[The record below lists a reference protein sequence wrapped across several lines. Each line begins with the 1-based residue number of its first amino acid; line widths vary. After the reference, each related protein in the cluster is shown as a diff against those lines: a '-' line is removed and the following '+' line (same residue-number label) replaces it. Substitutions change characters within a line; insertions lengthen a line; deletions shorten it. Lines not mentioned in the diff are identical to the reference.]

1 MILSKA
7 TRSIAATAARNV
19 SVRYAT
25 TFSAPAPASFKF
37 YGALAASTTAIVAYQ
52 YENNKSSSTIIAH
65 CDALPVY
72 GVPGTN
78 LERTFLAVKPDG
90 VQRALIGDII
100 ARFEKRGYKLVGL
113 KMVWPTL
120 EMAQTHYQDLSKK
133 PFYPGLCAFFSSGPI
148 VCMCWEGKDI
158 IKQGRQMLGETQPL
172 VSSLRYSIIKS
183 RTAFRRFFSC
193 DWNPAVDVIIA
204 IDDIMSSPNMY
215 IFLQASKPGS
225 IRGDYSI
232 DLGRNICHGSD
243 SPEAAEHELKMWF
256 PEGVNDWKKS
266 VDSSVYEG

>member
-1 MILSKA
+1 MFAKSISSVAARSFARARTSTARAFSTTGARAVAAPLSQKA
-7 TRSIAATAARNV
+7 TGAFLAVTATAAIL
-19 SVRYAT
+19 AT
-25 TFSAPAPASFKF
+25 NKTS
-37 YGALAASTTAIVAYQ
+37 LST
-52 YENNKSSSTIIAH
+52 H

-78 LERTFLAVKPDG
+78 QERTFLAVKPDG
-90 VQRALIGDII
+90 VQRGLIGDII

-113 KMVWPTL
+113 KMVWPTK
-120 EMAQTHYQDLSKK
+120 EMAEAHYADLSKK
-133 PFYPGLCAFFSSGPI
+133 PFYGGLCNFFSSGPV

-172 VSSLRYSIIKS
+172 
-183 RTAFRRFFSC
+183 
-193 DWNPAVDVIIA
+193 
-204 IDDIMSSPNMY
+204 
-215 IFLQASKPGS
+215 ASKPGS

-256 PEGVNDWKKS
+256 PEGVNDWSKT
-266 VDSSVYEG
+266 VDSSVYE